1 MLAWKVMLPAR
12 PAPGDPVNDRAM
24 TRMLPCVLLLFVL
37 ASTLAPAR
45 APAATPPPAPAAMEL
60 PIFKADSST
69 VEADDHLQWL
79 IPFTIQNG
87 FPVGVYFDS
96 LFCTVEDL
104 DPGETRAE
112 RVTTIDVSHV
122 VAGNSA
128 SAGDLYAFSYV
139 APATAEHARLTFRLV
154 VSRAD
159 KTRNSITTVVEAIP
173 GPVSRDHPSQFLTVN
188 GRRVEYVLFPAQGD
202 TSSPVPGLLFVHGR
216 GQNARTMMRTA
227 FRLAA
232 LHYTV
237 MLASLPGYGQSEG
250 PPDVVGPPSVQA
262 LGAVLDQL
270 EKTRGVDPKR
280 VGAWG
285 VSTGAT
291 GVTLL
296 AQKRPDIKA
305 TVAEAGFYDLWATY
319 RALPESMRETIVK
332 GAGRDSSAWR
342 ARSAALGPGKPTAI
356 LILHGEKDAGVPVAQ
371 AKGFAESL
379 KAKGVDVVT
388 RWFPNS
394 GHELPVGEVMRTAVE
409 FLDKRLEN

>member
-12 PAPGDPVNDRAM
+12 PAPGDPVNDRSI
-24 TRMLPCVLLLFVL
+24 TRPLFSALALLVV
-37 ASTLAPAR
+37 ACALAPVAS
-45 APAATPPPAPAAMEL
+45 PAAPPQPAAPMEL
-60 PIFKADSST
+60 PIFKADTST
-69 VEADDHLQWL
+69 IEADDHLQWQ
-79 IPFTIQNG
+79 IAFSIQNR

-112 RVTTIDVSHV
+112 RVSTVDVSYV

-128 SAGDLYAFSYV
+128 SAGDIYAFNYA
-139 APATAEHARLTFRLV
+139 APASAEHAKLTFRLV

-159 KTRNSITTVVEAIP
+159 KTRNSVTTVVEAMP

-188 GRRVEYVLFPAQGD
+188 GRRVEYLIFAAKGD
-202 TSSPVPGLLFVHGR
+202 TTAPAPGLLFVHGR

-227 FRLAA
+227 IRLAN

-237 MLASLPGYGQSEG
+237 MLASLPGYGLSEG

-262 LGAVLDQL
+262 LGAALDQL

-285 VSTGAT
+285 VSTGAA

-296 AQKRPDIKA
+296 AQKRTDLKA
-305 TVAEAGFYDLWATY
+305 TVAESGFYDLWAVY
-319 RALPESMRETIVK
+319 RALPESMRDIIVK

-342 ARSAALGPGKPTAI
+342 ARSAALDPGKPAAI
-356 LILHGEKDAGVPVAQ
+356 LILHGEKDSGVPVAQ
-371 AKGFAESL
+371 AKGFADAL

-388 RWFPNS
+388 RFFPNA
-394 GHELPVGEVMRTAVE
+394 GHDLPVGEVMRTAVE
-409 FLDKRLEN
+409 FLDHRLGN

>member
-1 MLAWKVMLPAR
+1 
-12 PAPGDPVNDRAM
+12 VNDRAM
-24 TRMLPCVLLLFVL
+24 TRTLLCALFLFAV
-37 ASTLAPAR
+37 ASILEPAR
-45 APAATPPPAPAAMEL
+45 APAAPPPPAPATMDL
-60 PIFKADSST
+60 PIFEADTST
-69 VEADDHLQWL
+69 IAADDHLQWL
-79 IPFTIQNG
+79 ISFSIQNR

-122 VAGNSA
+122 VAGSSA
-128 SAGDLYAFSYV
+128 SSGDLYTFSYV
-139 APATAEHARLTFRLV
+139 SPAYAERARLTFRLV

-159 KTRNSITTVVEAIP
+159 KTRNSITTVVEAMP
-173 GPVSRDHPSQFLTVN
+173 GPVSRDHPSQFLTLN

-202 TSSPVPGLLFVHGR
+202 SSSPMPGLLFVHGR
-216 GQNARTMMRTA
+216 GQNARAMSMMRTA
-227 FRLAA
+227 IRLAG

-237 MLASLPGYGQSEG
+237 MLASLPGYGLSEG

-285 VSTGAT
+285 VSTGAA

-296 AQKRPDIKA
+296 AQKRPDLKA
-305 TVAEAGFYDLWATY
+305 TVAESGFYDLWATY

-342 ARSAALGPGKPTAI
+342 ARSAALDPGKPTAI

-394 GHELPVGEVMRTAVE
+394 GHELPLGEVMRTAVE